1 MPELLETYWPVLV
14 AALVIGIAIAWYVF
28 VASRRTRVETDK
40 TDVLDEGKG
49 PAARNQALIDA
60 APAASTPQKPPQPAV
75 EPAPAPVAAATS
87 GDADDLTRIKG
98 VGPKLRDL
106 LATLGVTRFE
116 QIANWSDADI
126 AEIDAKL
133 GRFEGRIERDNWVAQ
148 AKFLAAGDTQ
158 GYESQ
163 FGRM

>member
-14 AALVIGIAIAWYVF
+14 AALVIGIVIAWYIF

-60 APAASTPQKPPQPAV
+60 APAASTPPQPVA
-75 EPAPAPVAAATS
+75 EPAPIPAPAAST
-87 GDADDLTRIKG
+87 GDGDDLTRIKG

-116 QIANWSDADI
+116 QIAGWSDADI